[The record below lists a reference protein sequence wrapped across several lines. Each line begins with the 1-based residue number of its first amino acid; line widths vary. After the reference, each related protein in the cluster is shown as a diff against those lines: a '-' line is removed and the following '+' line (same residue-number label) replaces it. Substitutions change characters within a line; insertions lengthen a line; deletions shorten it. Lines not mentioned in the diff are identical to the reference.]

1 MSADK
6 VEDGLQ
12 MMLMAFTVVQGVV
25 NVIVSDVQYVKAFEQ
40 ASRAS

>member
-12 MMLMAFTVVQGVV
+12 MMPMAFTVVQGVV
-25 NVIVSDVQYVKAFEQ
+25 NVIVSDV
-40 ASRAS
+40 